1 MGMQAFALASKE
13 LKMKTNLL
21 IKNKTFLKIWLANL
35 SAEFGGI
42 FYEVII
48 VWYLV
53 ATRNSALIAGGV
65 AIASLLGRLLGS
77 ALISE
82 KVDTLDTKKVMAIID
97 FIRTLGLFVVTV
109 FVHFFTQNLFGL
121 YGISFA
127 MALLSGAYTVVR
139 RKSIAEIVVK
149 NNLVEANALEGVSA
163 SIVRILSWGLGAI
176 LINDLG
182 LRFAL
187 GLNTLLSLVS
197 LVLILC
203 ASWVSVKSN
212 VIKKTEKMQFLQGI
226 KIIYKYPNVKRLISA
241 ELVYYLMMGFF
252 WVAFP
257 LKAGTF
263 GGGTT
268 YALHGSIAGIGWLI
282 ASLYL
287 GAKKNNVRV
296 GLMYV
301 VGIVMYSIGNIFVA
315 WAGFSWVLLLGVF
328 ICGLGS
334 AYWETGKPTV
344 FHTTIPTAD
353 IGKVFSVFESVINVT
368 SIPAFIIGGILVDRF
383 SATNIMIVIAT
394 LQIIPIAMIITKKS
408 LINFRLESDAI

>member
-1 MGMQAFALASKE
+1 MRH
-13 LKMKTNLL
+13 NLL
-21 IKNKTFLKIWLANL
+21 IQNKTFLKVWLANL

-53 ATRNSALIAGGV
+53 STRNSALIAGGV

-82 KVDTLDTKKVMAIID
+82 KVDKLDTKKVMAAID
-97 FIRTLGLFVVTV
+97 FIRTIGMIVVTI
-109 FVHFFTQNLFGL
+109 FVHFFTRNLVGL
-121 YGISFA
+121 YGISFV
-127 MALLSGAYTVVR
+127 MALLSGSYTVVR
-139 RKSIAEIVVK
+139 RKSIAEIVEK

-163 SIVRILSWGLGAI
+163 SVVRVLSWGLGAV
-176 LINDLG
+176 LISDLG

-187 GLNTLLSLVS
+187 GLNTILSFIS
-197 LVLILC
+197 LIFVLC
-203 ASWVSVKSN
+203 ASWISVKAE
-212 VIKKTEKMQFLQGI
+212 VVEKTEKIQFLQGI
-226 KIIYKYPNVKRLISA
+226 KLISRYSNIKRIVSA

-257 LKAGTF
+257 LKAGEL

-268 YALHGSIAGIGWLI
+268 YALHGSIFGIGWLI

-287 GAKKNNVRV
+287 GSKKNIVRV
-296 GLMYV
+296 GLMYTAGV
-301 VGIVMYSIGNIFVA
+301 VIYSVGNIFVA
-315 WAGFSWVLLLGVF
+315 WAGFSWIFLLGVF
-328 ICGLGS
+328 ISGLGS
-334 AYWETGKPTV
+334 AYWETGKPTI

-353 IGKVFSVFESVINVT
+353 IGKVFSVFESVINVS

-383 SATNIMIVIAT
+383 SSTAIMVIIAV
-394 LQIIPIAMIITKKS
+394 LQIVPISMIITKKS
-408 LINFRLESDAI
+408 LTSFRPETQDG